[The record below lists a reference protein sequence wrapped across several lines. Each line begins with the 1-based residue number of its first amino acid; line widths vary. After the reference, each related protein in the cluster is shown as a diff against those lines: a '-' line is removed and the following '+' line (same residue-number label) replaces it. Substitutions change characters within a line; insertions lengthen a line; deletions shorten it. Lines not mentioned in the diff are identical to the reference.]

1 MNVVKRDGTVEQ
13 VKFDKISSRIRKQTY
28 GLNEDYVDYFQVA
41 QKVISGLYDGVTSS
55 ELDKLSAETAASMIT
70 THPDYGK
77 LAARITITSLYKD
90 VAKEF
95 STVAK
100 ELYEYINPVNDE
112 PAGLISDEVYAI
124 IEKNA
129 TALNAMIVHDRDFN
143 FDYFGYKTLEK
154 SYLLQRHGKPA
165 ETPQQMYMRVS
176 VGIWRDNLE
185 MVQKTYDLLS
195 QGLFT
200 HATPTLFNS
209 GTKRPQMSSC
219 FLLDIDD
226 DSIPGIYKTLSDC
239 AKISQS
245 AGGIGVNI
253 HKIRAKG
260 SYIKGT
266 NGWSNGIVPMLR
278 VFNETARYV
287 DQGGG
292 KRKGSIAVYLEPW
305 HGDVFDFLDLRKNHG
320 KEEMRTRDLFLALW
334 IPDLFMKRVEEDGVW
349 TLFSPEAVPGLID
362 AYDTPENKAFTEL
375 YEKYEAEG
383 KGLKTVKAREL
394 WEKVLTSQI
403 ETGTPYMLYKDAANY
418 KSNQKN
424 LGTIKSSNLCTEI
437 LEYTDKNEIAVC
449 NLASIAL
456 PRYVVIPT
464 GKVREKDK
472 KLRKFDFQKL
482 YEVTYQA
489 TVNLNQVIDVNFY
502 PTEET
507 QNSNFKH
514 RPIGLGVQGLAD
526 TFAMLGIA
534 FESDEARK
542 LNQDI
547 FETIYFAALTASKD
561 LAKTHG
567 AYSSFQGS
575 PASQGLLQ
583 YNLWG
588 LNENDL
594 SGLWDFNLLKAEI
607 KEFGLRNS
615 LLVAPMPTA
624 STAQI
629 LGNNECFEPFTSN
642 LYKRNTLSGE
652 YAIVN
657 KHLVEDLVNNGL
669 WTDNIRMKLFI
680 NNGSVQEIEEIPADI
695 REVYKTVWEMKGKS
709 ILEMARDRNY
719 FIDQSQS
726 LNMFMAEPTMSKL
739 SSAHFYGWKL
749 GLKTGMYYLRTKPK
763 ASAIKGLG
771 IDTSGMQSLDK
782 VLVVETPKP
791 EINPD
796 FNPDDFNS
804 AVCSLDN
811 PDCESC
817 SG

>member
-41 QKVISGLYDGVTSS
+41 QKVISGLYDGVTST

-100 ELYEYINPVNDE
+100 ELYEYINPVNEE

-287 DQGGG
+287 DQCFVPETPVLIEG
-292 KRKGSIAVYLEPW
+292 GSIPISE
-305 HGDVFDFLDLRKNHG
+305 
-320 KEEMRTRDLFLALW
+320 
-334 IPDLFMKRVEEDGVW
+334 
-349 TLFSPEAVPGLID
+349 
-362 AYDTPENKAFTEL
+362 
-375 YEKYEAEG
+375 
-383 KGLKTVKAREL
+383 
-394 WEKVLTSQI
+394 
-403 ETGTPYMLYKDAANY
+403 
-418 KSNQKN
+418 
-424 LGTIKSSNLCTEI
+424 IKSG
-437 LEYTDKNEIAVC
+437 DKIMTTSGLDTVANVKEFDAENRTI
-449 NLASIAL
+449 
-456 PRYVVIPT
+456 Y
-464 GKVREKDK
+464 
-472 KLRKFDFQKL
+472 KLSDG
-482 YEVTYQA
+482 EVS
-489 TVNLNQVIDVNFY
+489 VSV
-502 PTEET
+502 TEEHPFLCVRT
-507 QNSNFKH
+507 EDNNIESIKKK
-514 RPIGLGVQGLAD
+514 IK
-526 TFAMLGIA
+526 LGILQ
-534 FESDEARK
+534 FEWVEAK
-542 LNQDI
+542 NI
-547 FETIYFAALTASKD
+547 
-561 LAKTHG
+561 G
-567 AYSSFQGS
+567 
-575 PASQGLLQ
+575 P
-583 YNLWG
+583 
-588 LNENDL
+588 
-594 SGLWDFNLLKAEI
+594 
-607 KEFGLRNS
+607 
-615 LLVAPMPTA
+615 
-624 STAQI
+624 
-629 LGNNECFEPFTSN
+629 
-642 LYKRNTLSGE
+642 E
-652 YAIVN
+652 Y
-657 KHLVEDLVNNGL
+657 
-669 WTDNIRMKLFI
+669 M
-680 NNGSVQEIEEIPADI
+680 
-695 REVYKTVWEMKGKS
+695 
-709 ILEMARDRNY
+709 
-719 FIDQSQS
+719 
-726 LNMFMAEPTMSKL
+726 
-739 SSAHFYGWKL
+739 
-749 GLKTGMYYLRTKPK
+749 
-763 ASAIKGLG
+763 
-771 IDTSGMQSLDK
+771 
-782 VLVVETPKP
+782 VVK
-791 EINPD
+791 
-796 FNPDDFNS
+796 
-804 AVCSLDN
+804 
-811 PDCESC
+811 
-817 SG
+817 

>member
-28 GLNEDYVDYFQVA
+28 ALNEDYVDYFQVA
-41 QKVISGLYDGVTSS
+41 QKVISGLYDGVTST
-55 ELDKLSAETAASMIT
+55 ELDQLSAETAASMIT

-77 LAARITITSLYKD
+77 LAARIIITSLYKD

-95 STVAK
+95 SVVAK
-100 ELYEYINPVNDE
+100 QLYEYINPVNNE
-112 PAGLISDEVYAI
+112 PAGLISDEVYAV
-124 IEKNA
+124 IEKHA
-129 TALNAMIVHDRDFN
+129 TELNAMVVHDRDFN

-154 SYLLQRHGKPA
+154 SYLLKRNNKPA
-165 ETPQQMYMRVS
+165 ETPQQMYMRVA

-185 MVQKTYDLLS
+185 MVQKTYDMLS

-320 KEEMRTRDLFLALW
+320 KEEMRARDLFLALW

-362 AYDTPENKAFTEL
+362 AYDTPESKAFTEL

-424 LGTIKSSNLCTEI
+424 LGTIKSSNLCLAGDSAITVLI
-437 LEYTDKNEIAVC
+437 GGLVFDITLEKLVSSFKN
-449 NLASIAL
+449 
-456 PRYVVIPT
+456 
-464 GKVREKDK
+464 G
-472 KLRKFDFQKL
+472 
-482 YEVTYQA
+482 
-489 TVNLNQVIDVNFY
+489 
-502 PTEET
+502 
-507 QNSNFKH
+507 
-514 RPIGLGVQGLAD
+514 
-526 TFAMLGIA
+526 
-534 FESDEARK
+534 
-542 LNQDI
+542 
-547 FETIYFAALTASKD
+547 ETISVASFNTETGEQEFKPVVNAALMNPKSKV
-561 LAKTHG
+561 
-567 AYSSFQGS
+567 
-575 PASQGLLQ
+575 
-583 YNLWG
+583 
-588 LNENDL
+588 
-594 SGLWDFNLLKAEI
+594 LKI
-607 KEFGLRNS
+607 
-615 LLVAPMPTA
+615 
-624 STAQI
+624 
-629 LGNNECFEPFTSN
+629 
-642 LYKRNTLSGE
+642 
-652 YAIVN
+652 
-657 KHLVEDLVNNGL
+657 
-669 WTDNIRMKLFI
+669 TD
-680 NNGSVQEIEEIPADI
+680 SE
-695 REVYKTVWEMKGKS
+695 TGKS
-709 ILEMARDRNY
+709 IVCTSDHKVYTKNRGYVIASELVADDILE
-719 FIDQSQS
+719 
-726 LNMFMAEPTMSKL
+726 
-739 SSAHFYGWKL
+739 
-749 GLKTGMYYLRTKPK
+749 
-763 ASAIKGLG
+763 IK
-771 IDTSGMQSLDK
+771 
-782 VLVVETPKP
+782 
-791 EINPD
+791 
-796 FNPDDFNS
+796 
-804 AVCSLDN
+804 
-811 PDCESC
+811 
-817 SG
+817 

>member
-334 IPDLFMKRVEEDGVW
+334 IPDLFMKRVEEDSVW

-437 LEYTDKNEIAVC
+437 LEFTDKNEIAVC

-588 LNENDL
+588 LNENNL
-594 SGLWDFNLLKAEI
+594 SGLWDFNVLKAEI

-791 EINPD
+791 EISKDFSPD
-796 FNPDDFNS
+796 EFNS

-811 PDCESC
+811 PDCEACGS
-817 SG
+817 

>member
-13 VKFDKISSRIRKQTY
+13 VKFDKISSRIRKLTY
-28 GLNEDYVDYFQVA
+28 ALNEDYVDYFQVA
-41 QKVISGLYDGVTSS
+41 QKVISGLYDGVTST

-526 TFAMLGIA
+526 TFAMLGLA
-534 FESDEARK
+534 FESEEARK

-594 SGLWDFNLLKAEI
+594 SGLWDFNVLKAEI

-782 VLVVETPKP
+782 APIVETPKP
-791 EINPD
+791 EINSD
-796 FNPDDFNS
+796 FNPDEFNS

-811 PDCESC
+811 PDCEACGS
-817 SG
+817 